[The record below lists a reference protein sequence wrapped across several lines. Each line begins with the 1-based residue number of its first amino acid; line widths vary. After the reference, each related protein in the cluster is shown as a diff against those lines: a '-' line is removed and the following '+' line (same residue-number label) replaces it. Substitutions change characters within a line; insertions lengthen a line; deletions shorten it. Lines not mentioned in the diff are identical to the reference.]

1 MFMKKMKKSI
11 LRNIFESR
19 NYILTR
25 LVHFVQQKI
34 KLEIQINLHV
44 YGVNKLTL
52 HTRCGIHL
60 QLSAIYALMF
70 NCVPAFSRV
79 IGQFNLQHLLP
90 IKYLMQLVSRRFV
103 IYTFSLFMRY
113 MYGDIFQMLPSIFQ
127 IRVVRYCVCCMLRV
141 CSKCVDV
148 FLFSGKFRFVLFNV
162 FFSGVVCMYV
172 LRSIATDSISLN
184 EISKLGCI
192 SLLCKII
199 SRVFKVR
206 PRKTRKILLYS
217 RKCTKV
223 KWQTLKKYRQLS
235 SNFKYSYLKN
245 NFYIQ
250 PVLND
255 FQDVLLF
262 IRTCHRLC

>member
-103 IYTFSLFMRY
+103 IYTFSMFPALSKMSHAIYVWRHFPNATIY
-113 MYGDIFQMLPSIFQ
+113 ILDQSSPLL
-127 IRVVRYCVCCMLRV
+127 CML
-141 CSKCVDV
+141 
-148 FLFSGKFRFVLFNV
+148 
-162 FFSGVVCMYV
+162 YV
-172 LRSIATDSISLN
+172 T
-184 EISKLGCI
+184 C
-192 SLLCKII
+192 LL
-199 SRVFKVR
+199 
-206 PRKTRKILLYS
+206 
-217 RKCTKV
+217 
-223 KWQTLKKYRQLS
+223 
-235 SNFKYSYLKN
+235 
-245 NFYIQ
+245 
-250 PVLND
+250 
-255 FQDVLLF
+255 
-262 IRTCHRLC
+262 